1 MIAPR
6 TVLAFLACSGAVWLT
21 GASAWAAPAD
31 EQVLSTQPFGTERA
45 GEATSMGGAFGLNE
59 AIQAGE
65 QRRRAAAGPQGGAPQ
80 PLAPEPSYARH
91 PAYTGTI
98 GDVPIRMRLGP
109 KPDERDSV
117 QGEYH
122 YGTARAV
129 QRVAGEYADGTFLM
143 EESDDGI
150 TVTGMWEGQI
160 DARGV
165 VRGQWT
171 DAFDRR
177 RVLPFVLVPVTVAVI
192 PPYRSDDPAYSNATP
207 MAAPAPM
214 PVPRTPALPATS
226 GPARSS
232 IVGW

>member
-1 MIAPR
+1 MGAYFRMNVPR
-6 TVLAFLACSGAVWLT
+6 ASSVAAALTCVIGLT
-21 GASAWAAPAD
+21 GTAAWAQQSG
-31 EQVLSTQPFGTERA
+31 ERVLSTQDLST
-45 GEATSMGGAFGLNE
+45 TDGAFGLNE

-65 QRRRAAAGPQGGAPQ
+65 MRRRTAAGAQASVPQ
-80 PLAPEPSYARH
+80 PLAPEPAYARY
-91 PAYTGTI
+91 PQYTGSI

-109 KPDERDSV
+109 KPDELDSV
-117 QGEYH
+117 HGEYH
-122 YGTARAV
+122 YGTSRAV
-129 QRVAGEYADGTFLM
+129 QRLAGEYADGAFLM
-143 EESDDGI
+143 EESDDGT

-192 PPYRSDDPAYSNATP
+192 PPYRSDEPAYSNATP
-207 MAAPAPM
+207 VAAPATM
-214 PVPRTPALPATS
+214 PAPRPPARPATP
-226 GPARSS
+226 GPGRSS

>member
-1 MIAPR
+1 MGGCFRMKVPR
-6 TVLAFLACSGAVWLT
+6 TSRVAAALACVIWLSGAV
-21 GASAWAAPAD
+21 AWAQPAG
-31 EQVLSTQPFGTERA
+31 ERVLSTQDLS
-45 GEATSMGGAFGLNE
+45 ATDGAFGLNE
-59 AIQAGE
+59 AIQTGE
-65 QRRRAAAGPQGGAPQ
+65 MRRRTTAGPQASVPQ
-80 PLAPEPSYARH
+80 PLAPEPTYAKY
-91 PAYTGTI
+91 PQYKGSI

-129 QRVAGEYADGTFLM
+129 QRVAGEYAEGAFLM
-143 EESDDGI
+143 EESDDGT

-207 MAAPAPM
+207 IAAPAAM
-214 PVPRTPALPATS
+214 PAPRPPALPAAP

>member
-1 MIAPR
+1 MSVPR
-6 TVLAFLACSGAVWLT
+6 TSLAAMALGCAICFAGA
-21 GASAWAAPAD
+21 AAWAQPAG
-31 EQVLSTQPFGTERA
+31 EQVLSTQDLTVTE
-45 GEATSMGGAFGLNE
+45 GAFGLND

-65 QRRRAAAGPQGGAPQ
+65 MRRRTAAGPQASAPQ
-80 PLAPEPSYARH
+80 PLAPEPAYARY
-91 PAYTGTI
+91 PQYKGTI

-117 QGEYH
+117 HGEYH
-122 YGTARAV
+122 YGTSRAV

-143 EESDDGI
+143 EESDDGT

-177 RVLPFVLVPVTVAVI
+177 RILPFVLVPVTVTVI
-192 PPYRSDDPAYSNATP
+192 PPYRSDDPAYSNAAP
-207 MAAPAPM
+207 IAAPAPM
-214 PVPRTPALPATS
+214 PAPRAPALPATP

-232 IVGW
+232 IIGW